1 MIFSI
6 SSQATVPREVMML
19 DGCCG
24 KKQEC
29 GEGFALFLRDVPA
42 RSDSL
47 DSLVTRLNLF
57 DEDEN

>member
-1 MIFSI
+1 
-6 SSQATVPREVMML
+6 ML